1 MISRDIYLNDL
12 ISFKDKN
19 LIKITTGIRRC
30 GKSTLFKLYQDYL
43 LENGVDKKQ
52 IISINFEDL
61 AYEELLEYKKL
72 YDYITEK
79 LQGGKQN
86 YIFLDEIQNVKNFE
100 KAVDSLHLKENVDI
114 YLTGSNAYLLSSEL
128 ATLLTGRYVEIKM
141 LPLSFKEYLQNDKT
155 DMGRKFTNYLANSS
169 FPYVTRL
176 GSKKE
181 IKMYLD
187 GLYSTIIL
195 KDIIQRRNIRDI
207 NIFQSVIRYMFDN
220 ISNLTSTKKI
230 SDTLTSMGR
239 KTSVNT
245 VEGYLQDL
253 CNSYIM
259 HKVSRYDIKGKNHLK
274 TGDKYYI
281 CDIGLRYFLL
291 GSEKQDL
298 GRMIENVVYL
308 ELLRRGYEI
317 YVGKVGDME
326 VDFVAI
332 KDDITYFQVALTTR
346 DENTLRRELKSLQNI
361 KDHHPKYL
369 ITMDEE
375 PTSSYDGVKKVNLLE
390 WLVGE

>member
-12 ISFKDKN
+12 ISFKDKK
-19 LIKITTGIRRC
+19 LIKIATGIRRC
-30 GKSTLFKLYQDYL
+30 GKSTLFEIFQDYL
-43 LENGVDKKQ
+43 LKQKVGKRQ

-61 AYEELLEYKKL
+61 AHEDLKDYKKL
-72 YDYITEK
+72 YSFITSK
-79 LQGGKQN
+79 LQKDKQN

-100 KAVDSLHLKENVDI
+100 KVVDSLYLKNNVDI

-141 LPLSFKEYLQNDKT
+141 LPLSFNEYLQNNKSDL
-155 DMGRKFTNYLANSS
+155 GRKFTTYLTNSS
-169 FPYVTRL
+169 FPYATKL
-176 GSKKE
+176 QSKKE
-181 IKMYLD
+181 IQMYLD

-207 NIFQSVIRYMFDN
+207 SVFQSVVRYMFDN

-230 SDTLTSMGR
+230 SDTLTSMER

-245 VEGYLQDL
+245 VENYLQDL
-253 CNSYIM
+253 CNSYIL

-281 CDIGLRYFLL
+281 CDIGLRYYLL
-291 GSEKQDL
+291 GSTKQDL
-298 GRMIENVVYL
+298 GRVIENIVFL

-317 YVGKVGDME
+317 HVGKIGTLE

-332 KDDITYFQVALTTR
+332 KDEISYFQVALTTR
-346 DENTLRRELKSLQNI
+346 DEKTLRRELKSLQNI
-361 KDHHPKYL
+361 KDHHQKYL

-375 PTSSYDGVKKVNLLE
+375 PMSSYDGVKKVNLLD
-390 WLVGE
+390 WLVRV